1 MSAQISSDFP
11 VLVSVGKALAFDV
24 ALPARRRLCD
34 WRPRTHGG
42 VVERLH
48 DVPRNLGAAVVDGW
62 SPVHHAVVIVNVG
75 HRARLGW
82 VGLV

>member
-1 MSAQISSDFP
+1 M
-11 VLVSVGKALAFDV
+11 GKALAFDL
-24 ALPARRRLCD
+24 AIPARRRLCD
-34 WRPRTHGG
+34 RRPRAHGG

-48 DVPRNLGAAVVDGW
+48 DVPRNLGTAVVDWW

-75 HRARLGW
+75 HCAGLGW